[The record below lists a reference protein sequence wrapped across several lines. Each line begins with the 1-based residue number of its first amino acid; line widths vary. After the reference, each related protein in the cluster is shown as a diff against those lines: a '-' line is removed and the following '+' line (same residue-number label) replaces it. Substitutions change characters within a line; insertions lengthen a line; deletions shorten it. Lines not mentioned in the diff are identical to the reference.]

1 MRSQHLS
8 FRFLSARAYH
18 PVIST
23 MAAPHQAA
31 SPHQGPT
38 LAHRLFL
45 TVTWILKGLL
55 RAGLPMGPMVLLTVR
70 GRKSGEP
77 RTTPV
82 DLFERNGR
90 SFLVSTHRQ
99 ESSNWV
105 RNLRT
110 AGEGVL
116 SRGRS
121 RRPITLVELPPES
134 AGTVLKEVLGPRLA
148 SPLRGFIL
156 RRTFSVPADAPLADF
171 IAAARSHPV
180 FEIAPACTA

>member
-1 MRSQHLS
+1 M
-8 FRFLSARAYH
+8 
-18 PVIST
+18 ST
-23 MAAPHQAA
+23 MSAPHQAA
-31 SPHQGPT
+31 APHQDPT

-45 TVTWILKGLL
+45 AVTWILKGLL
-55 RAGLPMGPMVLLTVR
+55 RVGLPMGPMVLLTVR
-70 GRKSGEP
+70 GRKSGQP

-105 RNLRT
+105 RNLRA

-121 RRPITLVELPPES
+121 RRPITVVELPPET
-134 AGTVLKEVLGPRLA
+134 AGTVLKEVLGPQLA
-148 SPLRGFIL
+148 LPLRGFVL
-156 RRTFSVPADAPLADF
+156 RRTFSVPPDAPLADF

-180 FEIAPACTA
+180 FEIVSGRTA

>member
-1 MRSQHLS
+1 MS
-8 FRFLSARAYH
+8 
-18 PVIST
+18 
-23 MAAPHQAA
+23 APHQAA
-31 SPHQGPT
+31 SPHRDPT
-38 LAHRLFL
+38 LAHRIFL
-45 TVTWILKGLL
+45 AVTWILKGLL

-70 GRKSGEP
+70 GRKSGKP

-90 SFLVSTHRQ
+90 SYLVSTHRQ

-110 AGEGVL
+110 AREGVL

-121 RRPITLVELPPES
+121 HRPTTVVELPPET
-134 AGTVLKEVLGPRLA
+134 AGSVLKEVLAPRLA
-148 SPLRGFIL
+148 SPLRGFVL